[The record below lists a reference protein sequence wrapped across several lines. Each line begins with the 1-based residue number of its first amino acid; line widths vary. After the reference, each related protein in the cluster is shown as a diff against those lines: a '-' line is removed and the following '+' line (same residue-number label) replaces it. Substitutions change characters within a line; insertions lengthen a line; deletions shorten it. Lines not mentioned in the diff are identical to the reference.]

1 MTYRELIQAIQQ
13 LPDSRLDDIVWI
25 KQVSKS
31 GDPELDLYSGL
42 ESTTY
47 LSGEFEEDLVE
58 PGTLILTS
66 DVVIWGLGTSI

>member
-25 KQVSKS
+25 KERSKS
-31 GDPELDLYSGL
+31 GDPDRDMYSGL

-47 LSGEFEEDLVE
+47 LSGEYEEDLVE

-66 DVVIWGLGTSI
+66 NVEI

>member
-1 MTYRELIQAIQQ
+1 MTNNKPMTYRELIQAIQQ

-31 GDPELDLYSGL
+31 GDLELDLYSGL

-66 DVVIWGLGTSI
+66 DVAI